1 MEPNQSDEDSSDSD
15 LDEQPSVKDNDTVD
29 KDNDAVESGQ
39 NNQVLNI
46 PTTVVVERN
55 KRFKLLKCFW

>member
-15 LDEQPSVKDNDTVD
+15 LDEQPPVKDNDTVD

-46 PTTVVVERN
+46 PSTVVERN